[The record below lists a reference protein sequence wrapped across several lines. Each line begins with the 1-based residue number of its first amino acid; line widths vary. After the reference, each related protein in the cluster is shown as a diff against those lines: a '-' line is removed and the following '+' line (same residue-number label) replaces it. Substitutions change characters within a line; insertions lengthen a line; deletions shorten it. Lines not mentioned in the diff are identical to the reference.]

1 MWIAI
6 AALNL
11 TFAAIL
17 GAFGAHGLKS
27 FATPEQHFSAYT
39 ATDYFF
45 YHALGLLALGIMA
58 KTLPRLPIR
67 FSFICPRW
75 NIFILRLALLNEY
88 RHSSNLWCNYTI
100 GGAFM
105 ILGWLVLKRNAL
117 DTLNSFPTFVK

>member
-11 TFAAIL
+11 TFAVIL

-27 FATPEQHFSAYT
+27 FATPEQLAWWHT

-58 KTLPRLPIR
+58 KTLPHLPIK
-67 FSFICPRW
+67 FSFICLQIGIFLFCGSLYLMSIGIPR
-75 NIFILRLALLNEY
+75 IFGAI
-88 RHSSNLWCNYTI
+88 TPI

-105 ILGWLVLKRNAL
+105 ILGWLVLAWNA
-117 DTLNSFPTFVK
+117 FRYPK